1 MDRSTSPAS
10 ALPMIVGL
18 IAALFA
24 TFVGGMILFSRS
36 MWSMMGGM
44 MGQQAQAS
52 GPTWWDTGVL
62 LFAVVVAAFAFALA
76 FRTRQRPV
84 APIAYVPVPADMGA
98 PIQVPATATP
108 AADAAQLQRL
118 QEAAVVR
125 TLEEDERRLYL
136 QIRESGGTAL
146 QRDLVASGAFSKA
159 KVTRLLDKLERKG
172 LVVRERYGAT
182 NRVRLT
188 WKGPPAA
195 QISGF

>member
-1 MDRSTSPAS
+1 
-10 ALPMIVGL
+10 MIVGL

-44 MGQQAQAS
+44 MGQQAQTP
-52 GPTWWDTGVL
+52 GPTWWDAGVL
-62 LFAVVVAAFAFALA
+62 LFAVVVAVFAFALA
-76 FRTRQRPV
+76 FRTRQRPP
-84 APIAYVPVPADMGA
+84 APIAYGPLPPDMGA
-98 PIQVPATATP
+98 PTQVPAMATS
-108 AADAAQLQRL
+108 ATDAAQVQRL

-125 TLEEDERRLYL
+125 TLDEDERRLYL
-136 QIRESGGTAL
+136 QIREAGGTAL

-188 WKGPPAA
+188 WKGPPTA
-195 QISGF
+195 

>member
-24 TFVGGMILFSRS
+24 LFVGGMILFSRS
-36 MWSMMGGM
+36 MWSTMGGM

-195 QISGF
+195 

>member
-1 MDRSTSPAS
+1 
-10 ALPMIVGL
+10 MIVGL

-24 TFVGGMILFSRS
+24 LFVGGMILFSRS

-62 LFAVVVAAFAFALA
+62 LFAVVVAIFAFALGL
-76 FRTRQRPV
+76 RTRQRPV
-84 APIAYVPVPADMGA
+84 APIAYVPVPADVGA
-98 PIQVPATATP
+98 PTQVPATATP
-108 AADAAQLQRL
+108 AADAAQVQRL

-125 TLEEDERRLYL
+125 MLEGDERRLYL
-136 QIRESGGTAL
+136 RIRESGGTAL
-146 QRDLVASGAFSKA
+146 QRDLVASRAFSKA

-172 LVVRERYGAT
+172 LAVRERYGAT

-188 WKGPPAA
+188 WKGPPNA
-195 QISGF
+195 